1 MKINTE
7 NLLNSILE
15 SLERIEYIKPE
26 DIPGIDLYMDQVTTF
41 MDTRLKST
49 ARYPGDDKIL
59 TKTMINNY
67 AKNDLLPS
75 PIKKK
80 YTKEHILLLI
90 FIYYYKGF
98 LSITDIQTLL
108 KPITEQFFQ
117 NGQEFNLESIYKEV
131 FSMEKKQVEELK
143 SDVIEKFKEA
153 EKTFTDAPE
162 ENKELLRE
170 FSFICL
176 LSFDVYVKKLIIEK
190 MIDEFAKDSS
200 AKGRKAGAQK
210 DGGKTQGEQD
220 IR

>member
-1 MKINTE
+1 
-7 NLLNSILE
+7 
-15 SLERIEYIKPE
+15 
-26 DIPGIDLYMDQVTTF
+26 
-41 MDTRLKST
+41 
-49 ARYPGDDKIL
+49 
-59 TKTMINNY
+59 
-67 AKNDLLPS
+67 
-75 PIKKK
+75 
-80 YTKEHILLLI
+80 
-90 FIYYYKGF
+90 
-98 LSITDIQTLL
+98 
-108 KPITEQFFQ
+108 
-117 NGQEFNLESIYKEV
+117 
-131 FSMEKKQVEELK
+131 MEKKQVEELK

-162 ENKELLRE
+162 ENRELLRE